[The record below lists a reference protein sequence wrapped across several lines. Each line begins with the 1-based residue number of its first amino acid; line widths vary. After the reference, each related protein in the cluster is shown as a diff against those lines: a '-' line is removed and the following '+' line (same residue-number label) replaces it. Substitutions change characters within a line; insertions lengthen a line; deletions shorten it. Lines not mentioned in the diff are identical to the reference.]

1 MEKPDSDGWP
11 LWSSTHRTRTK
22 TSCPEGAQ
30 MGRPQFHPLGFD
42 LAGGWLMLVR
52 ARPLNH
58 WLWPDISSRTAFAK
72 ALAMATA
79 SSLVEP

>member
-1 MEKPDSDGWP
+1 
-11 LWSSTHRTRTK
+11 
-22 TSCPEGAQ
+22 

-72 ALAMATA
+72 ALALATA